1 MPPIQLP
8 DERDRSIAGLEQQLP
23 EEFALDT
30 LDENPEMVENA
41 DGSVTLLA
49 PQAAEQQ
56 DEFSS
61 NLAETIDPHELRA
74 LGTALL
80 ELIDRDKDARKER
93 DKQYEE
99 GIRRTG
105 LGDDAPGG
113 ADFPGAS
120 RAVHPV
126 LAESCIDF
134 AARAMKELCP
144 PDGPVRTKLK
154 PPADEAKLLR
164 AQRKRD
170 FLNKLFTRDIEE
182 YYPEKEQLLTQAPL
196 GGSQYE
202 KYWYDPAQA
211 RIVMEFVPVDD
222 VFLPYAATSFYT
234 SPRITHR
241 QKITRQQ
248 FEERVESGFYRD
260 LGRVPA
266 EGMEPEPTAA
276 GAASDK
282 VEGREATG
290 YNEDGLRVIFE
301 VQVARKLDDDRF
313 SEGALAP
320 YIVHIDD
327 DSQEVLAVYRNWDE
341 RDALRRKLAWWV
353 EDKFIPWRGAYG
365 IGLLHLIGSLAG
377 SATGALRALLDSAHV
392 NNNPAALKLKGGRG
406 AGQNLSLLQAGLT
419 EIDSGGTDD
428 IRKAVMAMPF
438 NPPSM
443 VLFQLLEWI
452 TNQAKGVVATAEEK
466 IADASN
472 QMPVGTALAL
482 IEQGSQ
488 VFSSIHSRLH
498 DAQRRAL
505 RIVCRL
511 VRDNYPDEALA
522 KEGLTRQDFA
532 DESDIEPVSDP
543 HIFSEAQ
550 RFAQLQEELK
560 LAGMTPELNWNRRAL
575 ARRGLELM
583 RVDNVDDVLPKE
595 PDPITSDPVQENQAV
610 LLGAQ
615 LRAAPQQDHPAHI
628 GAHFKLLANPLVMTM
643 FDPQILAVL
652 LQHIKQHFAM
662 HYGTLAQQAAQQ
674 ALQMVVEAGKPI
686 SPDGMAA
693 AASNKAL
700 DAASQEMAQF
710 AQMLKAVQDQIKE
723 KLPPEPMDPGTAAF
737 KAAMA
742 EVERKSALD
751 KATAAAKSQELE
763 LKPLLTRMTEETKT
777 AIAQLREQSAG
788 EQERLR
794 QQVELI
800 KNQQDNEQHHA
811 TELAKNLS
819 DNMTQIRIAM
829 ETNMQDALNG
839 IREQYA
845 ADKAQAPQSI
855 TIASPSDGKLDAL
868 LQAMQG
874 MMQAMSAETEFVL
887 DEEGN
892 PIGARRKLN

>member
-1 MPPIQLP
+1 
-8 DERDRSIAGLEQQLP
+8 
-23 EEFALDT
+23 
-30 LDENPEMVENA
+30 
-41 DGSVTLLA
+41 
-49 PQAAEQQ
+49 
-56 DEFSS
+56 
-61 NLAETIDPHELRA
+61 
-74 LGTALL
+74 
-80 ELIDRDKDARKER
+80 
-93 DKQYEE
+93 
-99 GIRRTG
+99 
-105 LGDDAPGG
+105 
-113 ADFPGAS
+113 
-120 RAVHPV
+120 
-126 LAESCIDF
+126 
-134 AARAMKELCP
+134 
-144 PDGPVRTKLK
+144 
-154 PPADEAKLLR
+154 
-164 AQRKRD
+164 
-170 FLNKLFTRDIEE
+170 
-182 YYPEKEQLLTQAPL
+182 
-196 GGSQYE
+196 
-202 KYWYDPAQA
+202 
-211 RIVMEFVPVDD
+211 
-222 VFLPYAATSFYT
+222 
-234 SPRITHR
+234 
-241 QKITRQQ
+241 
-248 FEERVESGFYRD
+248 
-260 LGRVPA
+260 
-266 EGMEPEPTAA
+266 MEPEPTAA